1 MYKTSAKGK
10 RSNVNCNLTH
20 LRGDNVKK
28 KIISLVTALALIVSM
43 LFGLSTVVKAD
54 DSGSC
59 GTRATYTFDEATGV
73 LTVSGSGNMRNYS
86 NAGTL
91 LRPPWYDYKA
101 DITKVVIEND
111 IEKVSNERVKYRN
124 SYKIGSKIKD
134 LNSLNKG
141 DYVVHMA
148 HGIGIYNGIKTLTK
162 RGLAKDYIEI
172 LYADNDKVYV
182 PVEKMN
188 TILKYTSKDG
198 FKPKI
203 NKLNSTGSG
212 LIILLK
218 ELFKS
223 SIPTIKIKKEI
234 IMEIIYSILP

>member
-1 MYKTSAKGK
+1 MFEFRVAKDLPKDTRFMFSLDEINPKENIYINFIDNYTKG
-10 RSNVNCNLTH
+10 SNSLNLVTKEIPNFH
-20 LRGDNVKK
+20 SNFDKLKEQTEIWHRQGY
-28 KIISLVTALALIVSM
+28 KIIFYLSKDTQIKIIKELITIPITIEPTY
-43 LFGLSTVVKAD
+43 LSQGFIVDKTVVI
-54 DSGSC
+54 S
-59 GTRATYTFDEATGV
+59 
-73 LTVSGSGNMRNYS
+73 
-86 NAGTL
+86 
-91 LRPPWYDYKA
+91 
-101 DITKVVIEND
+101 END
-111 IEKVSNERVKYRN
+111 IEKVNKEKVKYRN
-124 SYKIGSKIKD
+124 SYKIGTKIKD

-203 NKLNSTGSG
+203 NKLNSTSWAKTKRAVEKK
-212 LIILLK
+212 IKDISEELLK
-218 ELFKS
+218 L
-223 SIPTIKIKKEI
+223 
-234 IMEIIYSILP
+234 YA